1 MLIISLLVG
10 IMIFFLMVKVIFE
23 VIFEEY
29 VLCCFYN
36 YNLLLQFYLVFF
48 YLSSVFSERKIV
60 KDRNREEKGDYFY
73 EGERF

>member
-10 IMIFFLMVKVIFE
+10 IMIFFLMVKVIYE

-29 VLCCFYN
+29 VLCCFYS

-48 YLSSVFSERKIV
+48 YLCSVFSERKIV